1 MVKPALEKSTRV
13 LRTRPSADVAAS
25 KPKKAALISD
35 VKPSAPKTKA
45 PSTKAAGKRNST
57 EADDATLAPSKKSKK
72 VEKVEI
78 EVEEADEKPVKAGK
92 KGDAKGEK
100 KAVGK
105 AKAEETKVKKG
116 KKKEEVT
123 VVDDVDEV
131 DEVAPVEAE
140 VKSKATKSKKAK
152 AKPKSPSPSLQDSD
166 AENEAPPQEPE
177 TFEEADE
184 HVFGFETDDDDS
196 SDEEMND
203 EPDAIEVSK
212 LPTIAKDDEV
222 VKRKLEKAKRKP
234 VRAFLTFSLSRT
246 HCRIDREPRRDLP
259 RPDTSRL
266 L

>member
-45 PSTKAAGKRNST
+45 PSTKAAGKRKST
-57 EADDATLAPSKKSKK
+57 ETDDAAPAPSKKSKK
-72 VEKVEI
+72 VAKDEV
-78 EVEEADEKPVKAGK
+78 EVEEVEEKPVKAGK
-92 KGDAKGEK
+92 KGDTKGEK
-100 KAVGK
+100 KAVK
-105 AKAEETKVKKG
+105 AKAEEAKAKKG
-116 KKKEEVT
+116 KKKEEVAE
-123 VVDDVDEV
+123 VDEVDDV

-152 AKPKSPSPSLQDSD
+152 AKPQSPSPSLQDSD

-234 VRAFLTFSLSRT
+234 VRAFLTFFLSRT
-246 HCRIDREPRRDLP
+246 HCRTDREPRRDLP
-259 RPDTSRL
+259 RPDTSRFL
-266 L
+266 